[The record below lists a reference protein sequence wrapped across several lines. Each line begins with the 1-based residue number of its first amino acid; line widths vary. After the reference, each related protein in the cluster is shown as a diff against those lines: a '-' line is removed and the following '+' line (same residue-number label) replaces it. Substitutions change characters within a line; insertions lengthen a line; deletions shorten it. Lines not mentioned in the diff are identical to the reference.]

1 MTVIRPNSVS
11 GINSI
16 TVQSGNSLAVHKA
29 NGELIRT
36 ITSSSGISTFS
47 TLSVGTAT
55 TDNSAAK
62 SINIGLGASISQH
75 TDNTLTFGTAGDP
88 VAKFDASGQ
97 LLLGTGTARQ
107 KLHINASDSGAA
119 NMVFTNTT
127 TGTSAGD
134 GFIIGIS
141 GAEDAQINMQ
151 ESANLKFST
160 ADTERLR
167 ITSSGRVNAVG
178 IVSATGGLQVG
189 AAATIKSNGN
199 ATFSG
204 IVTATSFIGDGSG
217 LSGVTAVTIN
227 SNANNRIITG
237 SSSANTLNGESD
249 FTFDGSNLI
258 LGGSTF
264 FVKNAMSDSNG
275 LNLSQQANDT
285 SQIFN
290 HYQGPLILGTS
301 NTERLRIGPT
311 GGVGISTDKIRNA
324 DFLHIATLSQDF
336 TNPTEEL
343 MDGGGICFQTIDNLA
358 ATGRSFPGIFWSSNT
373 AALGRARA
381 GIIGVAANNN
391 DATDIVF
398 LGKYLPGGDGMYPRD
413 ERMRIRAQSGYVG
426 INTSLPD
433 RQLHIVGNDGPTQA
447 TSGNSDTILVL
458 DNKGSNGAIVEFKAD
473 NDGAGR
479 IMFTDTDG
487 SNRGKIEYIHS
498 SDTLQL
504 ASNGGNPGYELQSDS
519 KSRFNVVNSKVLIDK
534 NNTGIILDFDKSGTG
549 VGNISIT
556 SSNTSYNTSGSDRA
570 LKKNFEDWSENT
582 LDLFKNINPQKFNFI
597 HEEDTAEKSK
607 GFIAQEMVASFPE
620 AYTKEDTEDSKYFFN
635 PSGMVVYLMK
645 AIQELEAKVAALEGG

>member
-36 ITSSSGISTFS
+36 ITASSGVSTFS
-47 TLSVGTAT
+47 TLSVGAAT
-55 TDNSAAK
+55 TDNSAEK
-62 SINIGLGASISQH
+62 SINIGLGASIAQH
-75 TDNTLTFGTAGDP
+75 NDNTLTFGTNGDP
-88 VAKFDASGQ
+88 RITIDASG
-97 LLLGTGTARQ
+97 
-107 KLHINASDSGAA
+107 NF
-119 NMVFTNTT
+119 N
-127 TGTSAGD
+127 
-134 GFIIGIS
+134 
-141 GAEDAQINMQ
+141 
-151 ESANLKFST
+151 
-160 ADTERLR
+160 
-167 ITSSGRVNAVG
+167 VG
-178 IVSATGGLQVG
+178 S
-189 AAATIKSNGN
+189 AATIKAGGN

-204 IVTATSFIGDGSG
+204 IVTAASFIGDGSG

-227 SNANNRIITG
+227 SNADNRIITG
-237 SSSANTLNGESD
+237 SGSANTLNGESNL
-249 FTFDGSNLI
+249 TFDGSALAYSAGGAERFNLAHTS
-258 LGGSTF
+258 GG
-264 FVKNAMSDSNG
+264 VVALKNPSNSSMQFG
-275 LNLSQQANDT
+275 TNDT
-285 SQIFN
+285 TRITITSSGGVGIGTENPDFEFTVADMSGAAVIRAKDGAN
-290 HYQGPLILGTS
+290 SKIVDLIANSTGGLLRTIGSYPLVLNT
-301 NTERLRIGPT
+301 NQTERLRIGPS

-343 MDGGGICFQTIDNLA
+343 MDGGGICFQNIDHLA
-358 ATGRSFPGIFWSSNT
+358 STGRSFPGIFWAPNT
-373 AALGRARA
+373 ANLGRARA

-398 LGKYLPGGDGMYPRD
+398 LGKYLPGGDGLYPRD

-433 RQLHIVGNDGPTQA
+433 RQLHIVGGDGPTQA
-447 TSGNSDTILVL
+447 TAGNSDTILVL
-458 DNKGSNGAIVEFKAD
+458 DNKGTNGAIVEFKGD
-473 NDGAGR
+473 TDGAGR
-479 IMFTDTDG
+479 IMFTDTDA

-498 SDTLQL
+498 SDTLQFSS
-504 ASNGGNPGYELQSDS
+504 AGGNPGYELQSDQ

-534 NNTGIILDFDKSGTG
+534 NNTGIILDFDKSGNG

-556 SSNTSYNTSGSDRA
+556 NSNTSYNTSGSDRA
-570 LKKNFEDWSENT
+570 LKKNFEDWAENT